1 MRFSRTG
8 ILMVGLGMLW
18 VSAVQAQQVDW
29 ERMDQ
34 RFDQLEKQ
42 MDQRFDQ
49 LEKRM
54 VRIETTLQMFM
65 ESTNQRFEQVD
76 QRFAELR
83 EDMNQRFAQ
92 VDQRFAQVD
101 QRFEQVM
108 QTLQMI
114 AAIFTAFFLAML
126 GYAWWD
132 RRTIVRKAKEE
143 TLEALEKTE
152 ESRKNVLVEQVV
164 AEVIRRLE
172 ARREPPSQS
181 VPLPATS

>member
-54 VRIETTLQMFM
+54 VRMETTLQMFM

-83 EDMNQRFAQ
+83 EDMN
-92 VDQRFAQVD
+92 QRFAQVD

>member
-54 VRIETTLQMFM
+54 VRMETTLQMFM

-83 EDMNQRFAQ
+83 EDMNQRFT
-92 VDQRFAQVD
+92 QVD

>member
-54 VRIETTLQMFM
+54 VRMETTLQMFM

-83 EDMNQRFAQ
+83 EDMNQRFT
-92 VDQRFAQVD
+92 QVD

-152 ESRKNVLVEQVV
+152 ESRKNVLVGQVV

>member
-1 MRFSRTG
+1 
-8 ILMVGLGMLW
+8 MVGLGMLW

-54 VRIETTLQMFM
+54 VRMETTLQMFM

-83 EDMNQRFAQ
+83 EDMNQRFT
-92 VDQRFAQVD
+92 QVD

>member
-83 EDMNQRFAQ
+83 EDMNQRFT
-92 VDQRFAQVD
+92 QVD